1 MTAGILGIAFELV
14 TISLSRHAH
23 FGVSVTKV
31 GFRRAGKLEPHRSGR
46 SVFRSKDYRVIA
58 CDIRTSIR
66 HVLRDRNNAMT
77 RHWKAALLFTGL
89 LPPTFF
95 ANFTPASAQATK
107 NREAAPIEQ
116 DTDPYAWLEDVT
128 GEQAIEWVKT
138 RNTKAQA
145 AIASDPSFEKLRQD
159 LLAILDSDARIPFVV
174 KRGEFYYNFWRD
186 KKNERGL
193 WRRTTLEE
201 FKKAEPQW
209 EVMLDLDELGKQE
222 GENWVWKGVR
232 LLQ

>member
-1 MTAGILGIAFELV
+1 
-14 TISLSRHAH
+14 
-23 FGVSVTKV
+23 
-31 GFRRAGKLEPHRSGR
+31 LESSPG
-46 SVFRSKDYRVIA
+46 
-58 CDIRTSIR
+58 
-66 HVLRDRNNAMT
+66 
-77 RHWKAALLFTGL
+77 LFTGL
-89 LPPTFF
+89 LAPTFF
-95 ANFTPASAQATK
+95 ANFNPASAQATK

-186 KKNERGL
+186 KKKERGVATHHA
-193 WRRTTLEE
+193 RE
-201 FKKAEPQW
+201 FKKAEPLW
-209 EVMLDLDELGKQE
+209 EVMLDLDELGKRKARI
-222 GENWVWKGVR
+222 GWKGVR
-232 LLQ
+232 LLQPDHKRALISLSRGGADADVTREFDMETKSFVRDGFRRSESKEASAGLM